1 MSDVMEKRNLGTAI
15 RRGFLGKCPNCG
27 RGLLF
32 RKFLKVTD
40 ACAVCSEAL
49 RHHRADDAPAYLVIL
64 IVGHIVVPLALLVE
78 KLYHPPHWLAFSIW
92 IPLTLVLSL
101 ALLQPIK
108 GAIVGWQ
115 WAQRMHGF
123 DPEHEDEIA
132 LMKDAR

>member
-1 MSDVMEKRNLGTAI
+1 MSGTLEKRDLGTAI

-27 RGLLF
+27 RGKLF
-32 RKFLKVTD
+32 RKFLKVSDSCET
-40 ACAVCSEAL
+40 CGEEL
-49 RHHRADDAPAYLVIL
+49 RHQRADDAPAYLVIL
-64 IVGHIVVPLALLVE
+64 IVGHIVVPLALMVE

-101 ALLQPIK
+101 GLLQPIK

-123 DPEHEDEIA
+123 DPNHEDEIA
-132 LMKDAR
+132 MMKDTR

>member
-15 RRGFLGKCPNCG
+15 KRGFLGRCPNCG
-27 RGLLF
+27 RGKLF

-40 ACAVCSEAL
+40 ACAVCSEEL

-78 KLYHPPHWLAFSIW
+78 KLYQPPHWLAFSIW

>member
-1 MSDVMEKRNLGTAI
+1 MSEIRERRDLGAAVKRGLLG
-15 RRGFLGKCPNCG
+15 RCPNCG
-27 RGLLF
+27 QGKLF
-32 RKFLKVTD
+32 RKFLKVSD
-40 ACAVCSEAL
+40 ECAVCGEVL

-92 IPLTLVLSL
+92 IPLTLFLSI

-108 GAIVGWQ
+108 GVVVGWQ

-123 DPEHEDEIA
+123 DPDHRDEIE
-132 LMKDAR
+132 LMKEAR